1 VRFLDFSRQSTEAD
15 EGDTTMALITRMSR
29 LFRADVNAVLDRIEE
44 PAALLRQAIRE
55 MEEDLA
61 HDEQRARLL
70 EHEQRQLDA
79 RLADVER
86 ALREIDEQL
95 DTCFD
100 SGKDDLARTVI
111 RRRLEAE
118 QQRRILAGRRDA
130 LAGTRAGLGRR
141 LDDNRRR
148 LDAMRQKSELL
159 ADGEADRREDRWS
172 GPDVTVRDEDVEVAL
187 LQERQRR
194 AGR

>member
-1 VRFLDFSRQSTEAD
+1 
-15 EGDTTMALITRMSR
+15 MALITRMSR

-44 PAALLRQAIRE
+44 PDVLLRQAIRE

-70 EHEQRQLDA
+70 EHDQLQLDA
-79 RLADVER
+79 RLADTDR
-86 ALREIDEQL
+86 ALRDLADQL

-100 SGKDDLARTVI
+100 SGKDDLARALI

-118 QQRRILAGRRDA
+118 QQQRLLTGRRDA
-130 LAGTRAGLGRR
+130 LAQTRAGLGRR

-159 ADGEADRREDRWS
+159 AVDEADRRDERWT
-172 GPDVTVRDEDVEVAL
+172 GPDVGIRDEDVEVTFL
-187 LQERQRR
+187 REKQRR
-194 AGR
+194 AVR

>member
-1 VRFLDFSRQSTEAD
+1 
-15 EGDTTMALITRMSR
+15 MALITRMSR

-79 RLADVER
+79 RFADVER
-86 ALREIDEQL
+86 ARRELDEQL

-141 LDDNRRR
+141 LDDNRHR

-159 ADGEADRREDRWS
+159 ADDEADRREDRWS
-172 GPDVTVRDEDVEVAL
+172 APDVTVRDEDVEVAL
-187 LQERQRR
+187 LHERQRR

>member
-1 VRFLDFSRQSTEAD
+1 
-15 EGDTTMALITRMSR
+15 MALITRMSR

-44 PAALLRQAIRE
+44 PAALLRQSIRE

-86 ALREIDEQL
+86 GLRELDEQL

-159 ADGEADRREDRWS
+159 ADDEADRREDRWS
-172 GPDVTVRDEDVEVAL
+172 APDVTVREEDVEVAL
-187 LQERQRR
+187 LHERQRR

>member
-1 VRFLDFSRQSTEAD
+1 
-15 EGDTTMALITRMSR
+15 MALITRMSR

-44 PAALLRQAIRE
+44 PAALLRQSIRE

-61 HDEQRARLL
+61 HDERRARLL

-86 ALREIDEQL
+86 ALRELAEQL

-187 LQERQRR
+187 LHERQRR

>member
-15 EGDTTMALITRMSR
+15 EGDTAMALITRMSR

-44 PAALLRQAIRE
+44 PAALLRQSIRE

-86 ALREIDEQL
+86 ALRELAEQL

-187 LQERQRR
+187 LHERQRR